1 MTECVLDSS
10 AALSWGF
17 ADEAT
22 PAGDTLLRELQGG
35 RRAWVPALWHLEV
48 ANAMLHAKKR
58 GRIDQAGVEKFF
70 ATLQGLGIEVDDQT
84 MALAW
89 SKTLNLG
96 ESHGLSV
103 YDASYLELS
112 LRRGLPLATRDQPL
126 RAACVKAGVKV
137 LL

>member
-1 MTECVLDSS
+1 MTEFVLDSS

-22 PAGDTLLRELQGG
+22 SAGDALLREVQCG

-48 ANAMLHAKKR
+48 ANAMLYAKKR

-70 ATLQGLGIEVDDQT
+70 ATLQGQGIEVDDQT

-96 ESHGLSV
+96 ETYGLSV
-103 YDASYLELS
+103 YDAAYLELS
-112 LRRGLPLATRDQPL
+112 LRRGLPLATLDRPL
-126 RAACVKAGVKV
+126 RAACAKAGVEV

>member
-1 MTECVLDSS
+1 MIGLVLDSS
-10 AALSWGF
+10 AVLSWGF

-22 PAGDTLLRELQGG
+22 SAGDALLREVQSG

-48 ANAMLHAKKR
+48 ANAMLYAKKR
-58 GRIDQAGVEKFF
+58 GRIDQAGVEKFL

-89 SKTLNLG
+89 SKTLNQG
-96 ESHGLSV
+96 ENYDLSV
-103 YDASYLELS
+103 YDAAYLELA
-112 LRRGLPLATRDQPL
+112 LRLGLPLATLDRPL
-126 RAACVKAGVKV
+126 RAACAKAGVKV

>member
-1 MTECVLDSS
+1 MTELVLDSS

-22 PAGDTLLRELQGG
+22 PAGDALLREVQSG

-48 ANAMLHAKKR
+48 ANAMLYAKKR
-58 GRIDQAGVEKFF
+58 RRIDSAGVEKFL
-70 ATLQGLGIEVDDQT
+70 ATLQGLRIEVDDQT

-89 SKTLNLG
+89 SKTLSLG
-96 ESHGLSV
+96 EAYGLSV
-103 YDASYLELS
+103 YDGAYLELA
-112 LRRGLPLATRDQPL
+112 LRMGLPLATLDHAL
-126 RAACVKAGVKV
+126 RAAGAKASVKV